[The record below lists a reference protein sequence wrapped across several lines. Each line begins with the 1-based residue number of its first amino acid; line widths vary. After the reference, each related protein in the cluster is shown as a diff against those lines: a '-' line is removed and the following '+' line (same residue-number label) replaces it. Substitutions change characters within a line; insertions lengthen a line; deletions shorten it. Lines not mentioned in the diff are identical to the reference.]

1 MSEGKVLVIDDDE
14 HVRTIVKMALI
25 RGGYEVVE
33 ASNGRDGL
41 ALYRS
46 APTQLVIV
54 DARLTDMSTLDVLRR
69 IRDSGNA
76 SVKVL
81 YCTTEFDIIELQ
93 KAHAAGAHDVLVK
106 PFDRA
111 TLSVKID
118 ALTTADAGNERPG
131 IYARLS
137 RSELVR
143 LG

>member
-1 MSEGKVLVIDDDE
+1 MHRCLIIDASPIIRKVTRIIL
-14 HVRTIVKMALI
+14 
-25 RGGYEVVE
+25 GNFGYEVVE

-118 ALTTADAGNERPG
+118 ALTTANAGNERPG

>member
-1 MSEGKVLVIDDDE
+1 MHRCLIIDASPIIRKVTRIIL
-14 HVRTIVKMALI
+14 
-25 RGGYEVVE
+25 GNFGYEVVE